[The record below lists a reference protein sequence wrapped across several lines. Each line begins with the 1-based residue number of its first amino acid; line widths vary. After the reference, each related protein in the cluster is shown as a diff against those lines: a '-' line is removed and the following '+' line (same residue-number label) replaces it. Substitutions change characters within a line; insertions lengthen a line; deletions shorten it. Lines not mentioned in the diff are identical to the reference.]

1 MQACASDCL
10 LINARINW
18 VDRQLQLI
26 QVANRKQSRI
36 GDFYEGAKKLRYGEV
51 RELLRSLI

>member
-51 RELLRSLI
+51 SF